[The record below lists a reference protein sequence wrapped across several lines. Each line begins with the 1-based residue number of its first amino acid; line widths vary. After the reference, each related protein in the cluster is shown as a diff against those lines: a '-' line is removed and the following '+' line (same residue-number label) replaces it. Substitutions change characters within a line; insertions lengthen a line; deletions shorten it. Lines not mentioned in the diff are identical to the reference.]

1 MTQQVTVTDEDLA
14 RARRDSTFRRQLLAE
29 SMERL
34 LDGLNKLRRAE
45 PNAANALQIRQGVEL
60 AVRLADLLQRAG
72 VRAL

>member
-14 RARRDSTFRRQLLAE
+14 RARRDATFRRQLLAE